1 MPTEMPSGGSGATD
15 EFLGID
21 FARLSI
27 GEATKKVS
35 LMAESDAFQYVVTPN
50 VDHVVMLFPTLDNDR
65 AVQFRAAYRT
75 AALRVCDSR
84 ILRALGK
91 LKGTDIATVPGS
103 DLSAS
108 LFRDTFRAG
117 HKVAIVGG
125 DADTIS
131 SLQRLYAGPDY
142 VQHIPPM
149 GILANRPAIDAVVKF
164 VEDERADFTLF
175 AIGAPQSEI
184 IAHRCA
190 EEKRA
195 RGVGV
200 CIGASI
206 EFLLGHKARAP
217 GWMQR
222 SGLEWAFR
230 LVSEPRRLW
239 RRYLVDG
246 PRIFIMVAKWRRQ

>member
-1 MPTEMPSGGSGATD
+1 MPTEILSGGSGVTD

-21 FARLSI
+21 FARVSL
-27 GEATKKVS
+27 GEAIGIVS
-35 LMAESDAFQYVVTPN
+35 QMAQSEAFQYVLTPN
-50 VDHVVMLFPTLDNDR
+50 VDHVVMLFPTQDDDR
-65 AVQFRAAYRT
+65 AVQFRAAYR
-75 AALRVCDSR
+75 AAAMRVCDSR
-84 ILRALGK
+84 ILRALAK
-91 LKGTDIATVPGS
+91 LKGIDIETVPGS

-108 LFRDTFRAG
+108 LFRDIFCVG

-125 DADTIS
+125 DADTVS
-131 SLQRLYAGPDY
+131 SLQNLYAGLDY

-164 VEDERADFTLF
+164 VGDERADFTLF

-184 IAHRCA
+184 IAHRCM

-195 RGVGV
+195 SGVGI

-217 GWMQR
+217 VWMQR

-230 LVSEPRRLW
+230 LISEPRRLW

-246 PRIFIMVAKWRRQ
+246 PRIFIMAARWRRQ

>member
-1 MPTEMPSGGSGATD
+1 MLIKGPPSGSGATD

-21 FARLSI
+21 FARVSI
-27 GEATKKVS
+27 GEATKIVS

-50 VDHVVMLFPTLDNDR
+50 VDHVVMLFPTRDNDH
-65 AVQFRAAYRT
+65 AVQFRATYRD

-84 ILRALGK
+84 ILRALAK
-91 LKGTDIATVPGS
+91 LKSIDIETVPGS

-142 VQHIPPM
+142 VQHVPPM
-149 GILANRPAIDAVVKF
+149 GILANRPAIDAVLKF
-164 VEDERADFTLF
+164 VGDERADFTLF
-175 AIGAPQSEI
+175 AIGAPRSEI
-184 IAHRCA
+184 IAHQCF

-206 EFLLGHKARAP
+206 EFLLGHKTRAP
-217 GWMQR
+217 EWTQR

-230 LVSEPRRLW
+230 LLSEPRRLW

-246 PRIFIMVAKWRRQ
+246 PRIFIMVARWRRQ

>member
-1 MPTEMPSGGSGATD
+1 MWLRQCAC
-15 EFLGID
+15 
-21 FARLSI
+21 
-27 GEATKKVS
+27 
-35 LMAESDAFQYVVTPN
+35 VT
-50 VDHVVMLFPTLDNDR
+50 
-65 AVQFRAAYRT
+65 A
-75 AALRVCDSR
+75 
-84 ILRALGK
+84 ILRALAK
-91 LKGTDIATVPGS
+91 LKGIDIETVPGS

-108 LFRDTFRAG
+108 LFRDIFRAG

-131 SLQRLYAGPDY
+131 GLQLRYAGPDY

-149 GILANRPAIDAVVKF
+149 NILANPPAIDAVVKF
-164 VEDERADFTLF
+164 IGDERADFTLF
-175 AIGAPQSEI
+175 AIGAPRSEI
-184 IAHRCA
+184 IAHRCF

-222 SGLEWAFR
+222 AGLEWAFR
-230 LVSEPRRLW
+230 LISEPRRLSH
-239 RRYLVDG
+239 RYLVDG
-246 PRIFIMVAKWRRQ
+246 PRIIMMVAKWRR

>member
-1 MPTEMPSGGSGATD
+1 MPTEMPSDGSGATN

-21 FARLSI
+21 FAGVSL
-27 GEATKKVS
+27 GEAIGIVS
-35 LMAESDAFQYVVTPN
+35 QMAQSEAFQYVVTPN
-50 VDHVVMLFPTLDNDR
+50 VDHVVMLFPTRDNDR
-65 AVQFRAAYRT
+65 AVQFRAAYRA

-84 ILRALGK
+84 ILRALAK
-91 LKGTDIATVPGS
+91 LKGVDITTVPGS

-125 DADTIS
+125 DADTIL
-131 SLQRLYAGPDY
+131 SLQLRYAGPDY

-149 GILANRPAIDAVVKF
+149 NILANRPETDAVVKF
-164 VEDERADFTLF
+164 VGDERADFTLF
-175 AIGAPQSEI
+175 AIGAPRSEI
-184 IAHRCA
+184 IAHRCL

-195 RGVGV
+195 RGVGI

-206 EFLLGHKARAP
+206 EFLLGHKTRAP
-217 GWMQR
+217 EWMQR

-230 LVSEPRRLW
+230 LLSEPRRLW

-246 PRIFIMVAKWRRQ
+246 PRIFIMVAKWRPQ